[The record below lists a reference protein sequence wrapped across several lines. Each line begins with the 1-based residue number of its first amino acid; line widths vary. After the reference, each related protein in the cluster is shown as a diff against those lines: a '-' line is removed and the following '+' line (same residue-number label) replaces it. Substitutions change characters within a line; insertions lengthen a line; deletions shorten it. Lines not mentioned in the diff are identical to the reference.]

1 MFGESCCFVV
11 FANNCFSLF
20 QSNHDDQ
27 KWTQTLQPPCTS
39 HPYARATP
47 LTRSRRSFPGES
59 SPDLYAA
66 LSLSATATSA
76 EIKSAYRRSA
86 LLYHP
91 DKLAQ
96 GASEEEKEES
106 NRKFQ
111 QIGFAYAILKDE
123 EKRKRYDSSGRTDE
137 GFGGAKTEQGWKDYF
152 KAVWTGEVNAKTVEE
167 FTKKYQGTFH
177 HTLKH

>member
-1 MFGESCCFVV
+1 MDADPSAALYV
-11 FANNCFSLF
+11 SLR
-20 QSNHDDQ
+20 
-27 KWTQTLQPPCTS
+27 TIATS
-39 HPYARATP
+39 
-47 LTRSRRSFPGES
+47 LTCSRRSFPGQS

-86 LLYHP
+86 LLFHP

-96 GASEEEKEES
+96 GASEEEKEEG

-111 QIGFAYAILKDE
+111 QIGFAYAVLKDE
-123 EKRKRYDSSGRTDE
+123 EKRKRYDSTGRTDE

-167 FTKKYQGTFH
+167 FTKKYQGSSFR
-177 HTLKH
+177 TLTNGIIADEWRGRLRGGITRSL